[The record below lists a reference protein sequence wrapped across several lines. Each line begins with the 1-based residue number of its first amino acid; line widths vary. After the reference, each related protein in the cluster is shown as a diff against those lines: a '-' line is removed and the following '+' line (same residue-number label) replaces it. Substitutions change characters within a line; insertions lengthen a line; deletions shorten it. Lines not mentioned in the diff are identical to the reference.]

1 MRAAIA
7 PLLRPNRPAPTLCLM
22 RMTQAIYIGA
32 ALLIGFGSAVQVGMI
47 GSLGRQR
54 GAFEATLISMLA
66 SVLGLAAFLVIRA
79 LRSEP
84 PQLPSPMNEPLVY
97 VVLGGVATVA
107 LVVSMRGLQPYLS
120 AAGLFGFLYVVSAAF
135 LAPRIGIALYVSAV
149 TAGTLIGSVAL
160 DHLGAFGAEMQR
172 VTLVR
177 GLGLLALILGV
188 VLVRGR

>member
-1 MRAAIA
+1 
-7 PLLRPNRPAPTLCLM
+7 M

-54 GAFEATLISMLA
+54 GTFEATLISMLA

-188 VLVRGR
+188 VLVRSR

>member
-1 MRAAIA
+1 
-7 PLLRPNRPAPTLCLM
+7 M

-32 ALLIGFGSAVQVGMI
+32 ALLVGFGSAVQVGMI

-54 GAFEATLISMLA
+54 GTFEATLISMLA

>member
-1 MRAAIA
+1 
-7 PLLRPNRPAPTLCLM
+7 M

-54 GAFEATLISMLA
+54 GTFEATLISMLA

-149 TAGTLIGSVAL
+149 TAGTLVGSVAL

>member
-1 MRAAIA
+1 
-7 PLLRPNRPAPTLCLM
+7 M

-54 GAFEATLISMLA
+54 GTFEATLISMLA

-160 DHLGAFGAEMQR
+160 DHLGAFGAEMER

>member
-1 MRAAIA
+1 
-7 PLLRPNRPAPTLCLM
+7 M

-54 GAFEATLISMLA
+54 GTFEATLISMLA

>member
-1 MRAAIA
+1 
-7 PLLRPNRPAPTLCLM
+7 M

-54 GAFEATLISMLA
+54 GTFEATLISMLA

-97 VVLGGVATVA
+97 IVLGGVATVA

-149 TAGTLIGSVAL
+149 TADT
-160 DHLGAFGAEMQR
+160 
-172 VTLVR
+172 T
-177 GLGLLALILGV
+177 
-188 VLVRGR
+188 

>member
-1 MRAAIA
+1 
-7 PLLRPNRPAPTLCLM
+7 M

-54 GAFEATLISMLA
+54 GTFEATLISMLA

-97 VVLGGVATVA
+97 IVLGGVATVA